1 MAADWVAAPR
11 RKLGA
16 VPPRRGA
23 AGPRGE
29 SGGGFSGFVSPA
41 IICKSTTSRRI
52 TLAHDKAFRACAAQ
66 TSPERRRFSV
76 GRVR

>member
-1 MAADWVAAPR
+1 MIVDWVAAPR

-41 IICKSTTSRRI
+41 NICKSRTSIGPLQPLWPMISLSCLRRPNI
-52 TLAHDKAFRACAAQ
+52 T
-66 TSPERRRFSV
+66 
-76 GRVR
+76 